1 MDKLKKY
8 QKILQSIVFQYAKY
22 NPSYSKTEWLP
33 ICDDERGEY
42 LLVDVGWEENE
53 KRTYL
58 TVFHFRIKNDKIYV
72 EQDNTD
78 ANPVRQMLDAGV
90 PKEDIVLAF
99 YSPSHRK
106 LTDFAVA

>member
-1 MDKLKKY
+1 MEKLKKY
-8 QKILQSIVFQYAKY
+8 QEILQSIILRYAEY

-42 LLVDVGWEENE
+42 LLVDVGWEDNE
-53 KRTYL
+53 ERTYL

-78 ANPVRQMLDAGV
+78 ASPVQQMLDAGI

-99 YSPSHRK
+99 YAPSHRK
-106 LTDFAVA
+106 LTDFALA

>member
-1 MDKLKKY
+1 MDKLEKY
-8 QKILQSIVFQYAKY
+8 RQILREIILQYG
-22 NPSYSKTEWLP
+22 SYTSSRSKTDWLP

-42 LLVDVGWEENE
+42 LLVDVGWKENE
-53 KRTYL
+53 DRTYL
-58 TVFHFRIKNDKIYV
+58 VVFHFRIKNDKIYV

-78 ANPVRQMLDAGV
+78 ANPVQQMLDAGV

-106 LTDFAVA
+106 LTDFALA

>member
-1 MDKLKKY
+1 MDKLEKY
-8 QKILQSIVFQYAKY
+8 QEILRSIILRYAKY

-42 LLVDVGWEENE
+42 LLVDVGWENE

-58 TVFHFRIKNDKIYV
+58 TVFHFRIKDSKIYV

-78 ANPVRQMLDAGV
+78 ANPVGQMLDAGV

-106 LTDFAVA
+106 VTDFALA

>member
-1 MDKLKKY
+1 MEKLEKY
-8 QKILQSIVFQYAKY
+8 HEILQSIILRYAKF

-33 ICDDERGEY
+33 ICDHERGAY
-42 LLVDVGWEENE
+42 LLIDVGWEENE
-53 KRTYL
+53 ERTYL

-78 ANPVRQMLDAGV
+78 ANPVGQMLDAGV

-106 LTDFAVA
+106 LTDFAIA

>member
-1 MDKLKKY
+1 MDKITKY
-8 QKILQSIVFQYAKY
+8 RQILRDIILRFGNYTS
-22 NPSYSKTEWLP
+22 SSSKTDWLP

-42 LLVDVGWEENE
+42 LLVDVGWERDE

-58 TVFHFRIKNDKIYV
+58 IVFHFRIKNDKIYI

-78 ANPVRQMLDAGV
+78 ANPVQQMLDAGV

-99 YSPSHRK
+99 YAPSHRK
-106 LTDFAVA
+106 LTDFALA

>member
-1 MDKLKKY
+1 MGKLEKY
-8 QKILQSIVFQYAKY
+8 RQVLREIILRYGSY
-22 NPSYSKTEWLP
+22 PSRYSKTDLLP

-42 LLVDVGWEENE
+42 LLIDVGWQENE

-58 TVFHFRIKNDKIYV
+58 VVFHFRIKDGKIYI

-78 ANPVRQMLDAGV
+78 ADPVQQMIDAGV

-106 LTDFAVA
+106 LTDFALA